1 MSQHP
6 TFMPGAMLELQEIP
20 TLDALHKLA
29 VDAAMRAQNDKGEAP
44 FAWHLS
50 SGKQLVV
57 ILTSWID
64 DREKYGVVRA
74 LRDLLEATPSIQ
86 RYSFSGEAWVA
97 SYDQEQRKG
106 KRYVQPKDREDRRE
120 VLMVFS
126 FDRNG
131 ERRADVYQMDR
142 DKDGKII
149 RKRDDAFDHY
159 DSMAGAMWDLFRPE
173 RR

>member
-1 MSQHP
+1 MSEHR
-6 TFMPGAMLELQEIP
+6 TFIPGAMMELKAEP
-20 TLDALHKLA
+20 TLDELHKLST
-29 VDAAMRAQNDKGEAP
+29 DAAIRAQDEKGEAP

-57 ILTSWID
+57 MLTSWHD
-64 DREKYGVVRA
+64 DREKHGVTYA
-74 LRDLLEATPSIQ
+74 LRSLIAETPSIR
-86 RYSFSGEAWVA
+86 RYSFTGEAWVA
-97 SYDQEQRKG
+97 TYDKLPKG
-106 KRYVQPKDREDRRE
+106 RPYIQPRDREDRRE

-131 ERRADVYQMDR
+131 ERRADVYDMDR

-159 DSMAGAMWDLFRPE
+159 DNMAGAMWDLFQPE
-173 RR
+173 RNS